1 MTMQILTSSEDLIT
15 VASGESI
22 SSVKVFFIVMSADE
36 VTSTDDPLVVTLT
49 YAGAYDGSVEEEVS
63 LPFIKTIDSKHYYSA
78 PWKNIVKISTGALEE
93 DKWDDDEEWDDAD
106 IFSHEID

>member
-1 MTMQILTSSEDLIT
+1 MTMQILTPSEELIPVT
-15 VASGESI
+15 SGVAFT
-22 SSVKVFFIVMSADE
+22 SVKVFFIVMSSDE

-49 YAGAYDGSVEEEVS
+49 YAGAYDGTSDEDLS

-93 DKWDDDEEWDDAD
+93 DTWDDDEEWDDAD